1 MSVFVT
7 ILISNGQNILSL
19 LSELII
25 SKAWLEFNIY
35 DMALPK
41 IVQYIQ
47 KLIVKYTV
55 RESEESPY
63 DPEFVEMVQE
73 SRKGKSTTIN
83 PNNIWENI
91 L

>member
-1 MSVFVT
+1 
-7 ILISNGQNILSL
+7 
-19 LSELII
+19 
-25 SKAWLEFNIY
+25 
-35 DMALPK
+35 MALPK